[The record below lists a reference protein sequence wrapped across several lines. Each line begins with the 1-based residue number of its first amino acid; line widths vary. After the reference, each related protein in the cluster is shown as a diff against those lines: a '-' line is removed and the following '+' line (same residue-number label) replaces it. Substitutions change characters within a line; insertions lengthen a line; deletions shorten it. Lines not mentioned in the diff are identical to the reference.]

1 MDIDYA
7 ALPGMVDVTS
17 IAASTTA
24 EDVRFTTSL
33 AKAYGCAAVSVN
45 PCWLALSLS
54 CLKGRADIRRGA
66 TACFPF
72 GCELTSVK
80 IYSATQVALSGA
92 QEIDMVMNV
101 GAFLSGDEDLVRRE
115 IELILANIDVTLKV
129 IVEAALLDNEQLA
142 RASALVAEA
151 GAHYV
156 KSDTGLYGK
165 PVTPEQI
172 RIMCD
177 AVAGRARVKASGGI
191 RTLDALVALREAGAE
206 RFGIGARSAQ
216 KIFAE
221 IDAKLGR
228 GTPELV

>member
-7 ALPGMVDVTS
+7 ALPGLVDVTS

-24 EDVRFTTSL
+24 EDVRFTADL

-45 PCWLALSLS
+45 PCWLSLSIS

-72 GCELTSVK
+72 GCELASVK

-101 GAFLSGDEDLVRRE
+101 GAFLSGDEDAVRRE
-115 IELILANIDVTLKV
+115 IELVMANIDVTLKV
-129 IVEAALLDNEQLA
+129 IVEAALLDDAQLA
-142 RASALVAEA
+142 RASALVADA

-165 PVTPEQI
+165 PITPERI
-172 RIMCD
+172 RIMKE
-177 AVAGRARVKASGGI
+177 AVAGRAKVKASGGI
-191 RTLDALVALREAGAE
+191 RTLDQLCALREAGAD

-216 KIFAE
+216 KVFAE
-221 IDAKLGR
+221 IDEKLGR
-228 GTPELV
+228 GAPRIG